1 MQTEPV
7 DKRKR
12 FFRNS
17 IFGLLSWLL
26 PIIPTMIATPIV
38 LKRLGDEQYG
48 VLAAMLSFI
57 AYFFTTAIG
66 KVAAKYVAEYRAN
79 GESEKISPMIS
90 ATIIFGV
97 SVTLVL
103 SLIAFIFAKTIVID
117 ALVIPEPLQEQAV
130 TGIYIACATILSIVL
145 AQVFQFA
152 LQGLHRFDWYL
163 LLTNL
168 TSVSFSLG
176 SIAIVLLGYGWIA
189 LLAWNLATWSIV
201 GVVSFFA
208 ARRLLP
214 ECRLTLNIPS
224 DVWRSVRQYVWGIV
238 GYQLFGT
245 LLLFFERVWILRNF
259 GGEAMAYYV
268 IPMTLALYLHL
279 FTASLVLAMFPVVN
293 ELLNEPDKL
302 RDLYQKATK
311 LVLTLLAFAVLSV
324 VVCGKVF
331 LTAWLGE
338 KYAEV
343 CYVMLVVQSITFAI
357 LALNTIAWQVAEGFR
372 SAALNAYGT
381 IAWMVVG
388 VIAMIVLSQTWQT
401 NGVAGGRLAGV
412 LIFIPLVFYIEKRFL
427 GGIFWKFWGSTVIR
441 VLIAAI
447 PAVGVELL
455 ITRSFRPS
463 WLTFIGSVVVGALA
477 YAGTLILTGFID
489 DSEKKMAADLL
500 AKYR

>member
-12 FFRNS
+12 FLRNS
-17 IFGLLSWLL
+17 IFGVMSWLL

-38 LKRLGDEQYG
+38 LRHLGDEQYG

-79 GESEKISPMIS
+79 GENEKISPMIS
-90 ATIIFGV
+90 ATVIFGV
-97 SVTLVL
+97 SVTLAL
-103 SLIAFIFAKTIVID
+103 SLIAIIFAKTIVVD
-117 ALVIPEPLQEQAV
+117 ALWIPKPLQEQAV

-163 LLTNL
+163 LLANL

-189 LLAWNLATWSIV
+189 LLAWNFATWSIV
-201 GVVSFFA
+201 GVVTFFV
-208 ARRLLP
+208 ARRLMP

-224 DVWRSVRQYVWGIV
+224 EIWRSVRQYVWGIV

-293 ELLNEPDKL
+293 ELLNEPEKL

-338 KYAEV
+338 KYADE
-343 CYVMLVVQSITFAI
+343 CYVMQVIQSITFAI

-381 IAWMVVG
+381 IIWMVVG
-388 VIAMIVLSQTWQT
+388 VASMIILSQTWQT
-401 NGVAGGRLAGV
+401 NGVAAGRLAGV
-412 LIFIPLVFYIEKRFL
+412 LIFIPLIFYVEKRFL
-427 GGIFWKFWGSTVIR
+427 GGVFWMFWGSTVVR

-447 PAVGVELL
+447 PVIGVELL
-455 ITRSFRPS
+455 ISQSFRPS
-463 WLTFIGSVVVGALA
+463 WLTFTGSVAAGAIVYVV
-477 YAGTLILTGFID
+477 TLFLTGFID
-489 DSEKKMAADLL
+489 ESEKKMAADLL